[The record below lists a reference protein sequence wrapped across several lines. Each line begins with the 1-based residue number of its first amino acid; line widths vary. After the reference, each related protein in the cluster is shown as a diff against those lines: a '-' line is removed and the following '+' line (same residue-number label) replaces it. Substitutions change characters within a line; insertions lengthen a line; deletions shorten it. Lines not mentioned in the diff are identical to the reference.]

1 MKEKYVIKTRND
13 EDEYLA
19 YCSHKDQYYLS
30 DSLQFAEEY
39 GSVEDARKW
48 TDVQVLKDSKYKCDI
63 YKIVQALEFVARGV

>member
-19 YCSHKDQYYLS
+19 YSSVTDKYYLS
-30 DSLQFAEEY
+30 ESLQHAEEY
-39 GSVEDARKW
+39 DSVEAARKW

-63 YKIVQALEFVARGV
+63 YKIVQALEYVGRGV